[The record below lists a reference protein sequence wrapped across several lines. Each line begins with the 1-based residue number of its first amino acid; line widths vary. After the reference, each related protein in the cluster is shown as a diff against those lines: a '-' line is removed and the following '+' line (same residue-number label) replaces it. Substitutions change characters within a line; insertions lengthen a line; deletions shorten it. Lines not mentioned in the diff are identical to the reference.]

1 MAAPPSKSPAPPAP
15 AKRRAFPIPYG
26 LFIALAVYAVA
37 VLAYIKFEYWD
48 APGYVAAEKYSRAL
62 WLLGAD
68 DGRKCSEAQLTEAME
83 LILEAARL
91 VPDEKSLAEHTER
104 LRYRFEE
111 RKFKIPKDL
120 ERHAELVS
128 ATAQRREREKDPWLV
143 VGVRD
148 RGWGPEQL
156 LGGPKRAALWSIPG
170 GVLIILIWAYG
181 QFNARKIREREHE
194 DDLKKAEA
202 EVTALGQFRE
212 GLKPAPS
219 KYDVPDDDD
228 GDDDEAGDTIA
239 EPRRR
244 PTTSSGAKAVAR
256 PPTSPGAKAVSRP
269 PTSPG
274 AKAVSR
280 PVSSGGRAAVNRPA
294 SSGGRPAVSRPPT
307 TSRPPVK
314 KRPPDE

>member
-1 MAAPPSKSPAPPAP
+1 MALPPSQSPAPPSP
-15 AKRRAFPIPYG
+15 AKRRFPIPYG
-26 LFIALAVYAVA
+26 LFIALAVYGLA
-37 VLAYIKFEYWD
+37 VLAYIKVEYWD

-83 LILEAARL
+83 LVLEAARL

-104 LRYRFEE
+104 LRYRFAE
-111 RKFKIPKDL
+111 RKFKIPRDL

-128 ATAQRREREKDPWLV
+128 ASAQRREREKDPWLV

-156 LGGPKRAALWSIPG
+156 LTGPKRAALWSIPG
-170 GVLIILIWAYG
+170 GVLIMLIWAYG
-181 QFNARKIREREHE
+181 QFNSRKVREREHE
-194 DDLKKAEA
+194 ADLKKAEA
-202 EVTALGQFRE
+202 EVKALGQFRE

-219 KYDVPDDDD
+219 KYDVPE
-228 GDDDEAGDTIA
+228 DEGGGDTVA
-239 EPRRR
+239 ESPRR
-244 PTTSSGAKAVAR
+244 PTTSSSAKAVRR
-256 PPTSPGAKAVSRP
+256 PATSPGAKAVSRP

-280 PVSSGGRAAVNRPA
+280 PA
-294 SSGGRPAVSRPPT
+294 SSGGRPAVSRSPT
-307 TSRPPVK
+307 TGRPPVK

>member
-1 MAAPPSKSPAPPAP
+1 MAPAPSTSPAPPA
-15 AKRRAFPIPYG
+15 KRRFPIPYG
-26 LFIALAVYAVA
+26 LFIALGVYALA
-37 VLAYIKFEYWD
+37 VLGYIKFQYWD
-48 APGYVAAEKYSRAL
+48 SPGYVAAEKYSYAL

-68 DGRKCSEAQLTEAME
+68 DGRKCTEAQLVEAMG

-148 RGWGPEQL
+148 RGWGPEQVL
-156 LGGPKRAALWSIPG
+156 SGPRRAALWSIPG

-181 QFNARKIREREHE
+181 QFNARKVREREHE
-194 DDLKKAEA
+194 DELKKAEA
-202 EVTALGQFRE
+202 EVKALGQFRE
-212 GLKPAPS
+212 GLKSAPS
-219 KYDVPDDDD
+219 KYDVPDDDE
-228 GDDDEAGDTIA
+228 DEEGGDTLA
-239 EPRRR
+239 DPPPRR
-244 PTTSSGAKAVAR
+244 PTTSGGAKAVRRPVSSGGRPAVSRSPTSLGARDVSR
-256 PPTSPGAKAVSRP
+256 PPTSSGAKAVSRP
-269 PTSPG
+269 P
-274 AKAVSR
+274 
-280 PVSSGGRAAVNRPA
+280 

-307 TSRPPVK
+307 TGRPPVK
-314 KRPPDE
+314 KRPPDDE

>member
-1 MAAPPSKSPAPPAP
+1 MALPPSTSPAPPAP
-15 AKRRAFPIPYG
+15 AKRRSFPIPYG

-37 VLAYIKFEYWD
+37 VLAYVKFEYWD

-68 DGRKCSEAQLTEAME
+68 DGRTCSEAQLTEAMK

-111 RKFKIPKDL
+111 RKFKIPRDL

-128 ATAQRREREKDPWLV
+128 AAARRREREKEPWLV

-156 LGGPKRAALWSIPG
+156 LGGPRRVAMWSIPG
-170 GVLIILIWAYG
+170 GVLIVLIWAYG
-181 QFNARKIREREHE
+181 QFNARRIREREHE
-194 DDLKKAEA
+194 DDLKKLEA
-202 EVTALGQFRE
+202 EVKALGKFRE
-212 GLKPAPS
+212 GLEQAPS
-219 KYDVPDDDD
+219 KYDVPDEG
-228 GDDDEAGDTIA
+228 GDEDEEGGDTLA
-239 EPRRR
+239 EPPRR
-244 PTTSSGAKAVAR
+244 PTTSR
-256 PPTSPGAKAVSRP
+256 GAKAVSRP
-269 PTSPG
+269 KTSSGTTAIARPPSTG
-274 AKAVSR
+274 GRPAVSR
-280 PVSSGGRAAVNRPA
+280 PT

>member
-1 MAAPPSKSPAPPAP
+1 MAPPPSKSPAPPAP
-15 AKRRAFPIPYG
+15 AKRRFPIPYG

-83 LILEAARL
+83 LTLEAARL

-156 LGGPKRAALWSIPG
+156 LGGPKRAVLWSIPG

-202 EVTALGQFRE
+202 EVKALGQFRE

-219 KYDVPDDDD
+219 KYDVPDE
-228 GDDDEAGDTIA
+228 GDDDDDDTLA
-239 EPRRR
+239 EPPRR
-244 PTTSSGAKAVAR
+244 PATSSGARAVR
-256 PPTSPGAKAVSRP
+256 PATSPGAKAVSRP
-269 PTSPG
+269 PTSSS
-274 AKAVSR
+274 AKVVS
-280 PVSSGGRAAVNRPA
+280 RPA
-294 SSGGRPAVSRPPT
+294 SSGGRPAVSRPPSSGGRPGVSRPPT
-307 TSRPPVK
+307 AGRPPVK